1 MLSGTV
7 RETLSAKK
15 VPGWKDERFTAIV
28 CSAIVPSMVPERA
41 DRAHSLHINSA
52 LNHSFVGAPSPSR
65 ENSQVQNA
73 YYHHGSRTESPPESS
88 SMTATESVRSSMLH
102 RDTSYSSLRN
112 LSLYHLT
119 AKQHFLIAIC
129 RDISLLPPI
138 CSGISS
144 LRIAWE
150 FISAPEGDRQYPLS
164 VVAVFRRSLL
174 KFVKRTLRQQN
185 GELGDVGAIS
195 RLSSPRDALDNHT
208 WLQSALRS
216 TRSSEYLLCSLWC
229 LVSMYL
235 SYSIL
240 DSLMVRWIMKY
251 STFAAILRIFSM
263 SLMIVTVELLLL
275 SSLSPNA
282 EYYLHSWILISCIL
296 TGVYIWQSFLTSNLS
311 YIEDNTTSTT
321 SEPSTNLSSSAG
333 ASIIRTD
340 SLENTNQAPVLISAF
355 GEQSQLRSPVRRKR
369 LKKFDFSFS
378 KKRSIDL
385 YNITVFCVVPVGL
398 ASFVTMLG
406 LLRNLIIQR
415 LDVEQLDRLFKEM
428 SQE

>member
-1 MLSGTV
+1 
-7 RETLSAKK
+7 
-15 VPGWKDERFTAIV
+15 
-28 CSAIVPSMVPERA
+28 MVPERV
-41 DRAHSLHINSA
+41 DRAHSLHVNSTLTHGA
-52 LNHSFVGAPSPSR
+52 VGAPSPSR
-65 ENSQVQNA
+65 ESLQVQNA
-73 YYHHGSRTESPPESS
+73 YYHQGSRIESPPESS
-88 SMTATESVRSSMLH
+88 SMTATESMRSSMLLH

-138 CSGISS
+138 CSAISS

-150 FISAPEGDRQYPLS
+150 FLSAPEGDRQYPLS

-174 KFVKRTLRQQN
+174 KFVKRTLRQQI

-195 RLSSPRDALDNHT
+195 RLSAPRDALDNHT
-208 WLQSALRS
+208 WLLSALRS

-311 YIEDNTTSTT
+311 YIEDDTASTA

-340 SLENTNQAPVLISAF
+340 SLENTTQAPTVISAF
-355 GEQSQLRSPVRRKR
+355 GDQPQLRSPGRRKR